1 MFSFTFRQLRPKANN
16 YSLTVEKGEGLDFN
30 RSLFERLVLKGY
42 PHKTLR
48 QQHRMRPEI
57 SDLVRQLTYPDLLDA
72 DRTKNRPNLRGVQD
86 NIVFINHNKPED
98 GLPQL
103 LEHDDMVSTTSKQNM
118 YVLGHQLD
126 YVDC

>member
-1 MFSFTFRQLRPKANN
+1 MFSFTFRQLHPKANN
-16 YSLTVEKGEGLDFN
+16 YSLTVKKGEGLDFN
-30 RSLFERLVLKGY
+30 RSLFECLVLKGY

-48 QQHRMRPEI
+48 QQHRMHPEI

-103 LEHDDMVSTTSKQNM
+103 LEHNDMVSTTSKQNM